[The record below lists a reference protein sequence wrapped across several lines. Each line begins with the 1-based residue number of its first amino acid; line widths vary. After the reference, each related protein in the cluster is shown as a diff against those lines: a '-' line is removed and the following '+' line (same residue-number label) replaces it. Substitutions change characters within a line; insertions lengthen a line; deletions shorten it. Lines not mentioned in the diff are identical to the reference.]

1 MGLKV
6 ILLRATAIPPQ
17 PRPSPNPR
25 GGQRRPASRVSLG
38 VRTLERSAVEAGQT
52 GCPLKEDYLPWR
64 KDTVIQNCAWDDQIA
79 NGEVVRAQGP
89 PLETGTP
96 PPAVPQAPGPPVVL
110 GLGSFFYRA
119 PFLALCPGRPIC
131 PGLPVRCPDLYVP

>member
-6 ILLRATAIPPQ
+6 ILAAGRRNPSAAPPLAQ
-17 PRPSPNPR
+17 SP
-25 GGQRRPASRVSLG
+25 RRPAAPRLSRLAGRPHLG
-38 VRTLERSAVEAGQT
+38 EKRGGGGTDR
-52 GCPLKEDYLPWR
+52 LPFR
-64 KDTVIQNCAWDDQIA
+64 EGLPSVAEGHSHQNCAWGVSIA
-79 NGEVVRAQGP
+79 NGEVVRAQDP

-96 PPAVPQAPGPPVVL
+96 PPPVPQAPGPPVAL

-131 PGLPVRCPDLYVP
+131 PGLPGRCPDLYVP